1 MEGRELPLRGHRD
14 DATVAT
20 EDSNQGIDFLNHL
33 MLKTSHMHNYIC
45 IYMSQN
51 ELLSCIGEYLL
62 NELLLRCVLVIGPY
76 FLADEVTDTSNWEQL
91 VIVVRYVKETKIVE
105 RCHLLTVN
113 QLHEKMYA
121 SKFLI
126 LIW

>member
-1 MEGRELPLRGHRD
+1 MNYSLVLGSTYLM
-14 DATVAT
+14 T
-20 EDSNQGIDFLNHL
+20 EMRASDRTIFFGVQ
-33 MLKTSHMHNYIC
+33 
-45 IYMSQN
+45 
-51 ELLSCIGEYLL
+51 
-62 NELLLRCVLVIGPY
+62 
-76 FLADEVTDTSNWEQL
+76 ADEVTDTSNWEQL

-105 RCHLLTVN
+105 RCRLLTVN

>member
-1 MEGRELPLRGHRD
+1 
-14 DATVAT
+14 
-20 EDSNQGIDFLNHL
+20 
-33 MLKTSHMHNYIC
+33 
-45 IYMSQN
+45 MSQN

-105 RCHLLTVN
+105 RCRLLTVN
-113 QLHEKMYA
+113 HYTRKCMLA
-121 SKFLI
+121 NF
-126 LIW
+126 